1 MPVTADVC
9 VLGGGPGGYVA
20 ALRAAALGASV
31 ALVEAEEVGG
41 VCLLRGCIPSK
52 ALLRSAEVYQLALH
66 AGAFG
71 VNVSGVEADYAA
83 MRARKDRIVRQLV
96 RGVGGLLDAA
106 GVTVVRGYGTLAG
119 AGVIEVDV
127 GDRGALVMAPKV
139 IIASGSSSVMPPV
152 PGVDLP
158 GVIDSDGAFEL
169 EAPPERIVVA
179 GAGAVGVEWAT
190 LFALLGSEVT
200 LVEML
205 PTVVPNE
212 DADVSAA
219 LRKILVQQGITVR
232 DGTRIESIAEGERG
246 LRVSLAND
254 NETSEV
260 DATHVLMAT
269 GRRANAMNLGL
280 DRMGVTHS
288 AQGIPVDGAMR
299 TNRPDIFA
307 IGDVTGQRLLAHVA
321 SHQGVVAAENVVGGS
336 AAYHDDVV
344 PACTFTH
351 PEIASVGLTEAD
363 AREQHGEVIV
373 GRFPFQALGR
383 ARAFGDTDGFVKL
396 VADGANGR
404 LLGMHVIGPAASDII
419 AEGALALQLEATLDD
434 LRETI
439 HAHPTFPEA
448 TAEAAWQ
455 AINQPL
461 HLPQRRARARSS

>member
-20 ALRAAALGASV
+20 ALRAAALGAKV

-71 VNVSGVEADYAA
+71 VSVSGVEADYPA

-119 AGVIEVDV
+119 AGVVEVDM
-127 GDRGALVMAPKV
+127 GDSGDLVLAPKV
-139 IIASGSSSVMPPV
+139 VIASGSSSVMPPV
-152 PGVDLP
+152 PGTDLP

-169 EAPPERIVVA
+169 EEPPEQIVVA

-219 LRKILVQQGITVR
+219 LRKILVQQGVTVR
-232 DGTRIESIAEGERG
+232 DGTRIESIAEREGG
-246 LRVSLAND
+246 LQVSLARD
-254 NETSEV
+254 GETSEV

-269 GRRANAMNLGL
+269 GRRANALNLGL
-280 DRMGVTHS
+280 ERMGVTHS
-288 AQGIPVDGAMR
+288 AQGIPVDSAMR
-299 TNRPDIFA
+299 SNRTDIYA

-321 SHQGVVAAENVVGGS
+321 SHQGVIAAENVMGGS
-336 AAYHDDVV
+336 AVYHDDVV

-363 AREQHGEVIV
+363 ARAQHGEVVV

-383 ARAFGDTDGFVKL
+383 ARAFGDTDGFVKV
-396 VADGANGR
+396 VADSAQR
-404 LLGMHVIGPAASDII
+404 LLGMHVIGPGASDII
-419 AEGALALQLEATLDD
+419 AEGALALQLEATLGD

-461 HLPQRRARARSS
+461 HLPQRRARARAS